1 VIASINKARPFVA
14 NREQAGDLDR
24 IFRAFVDKATGGK
37 KGSVE
42 RIAAKSA

>member
-1 VIASINKARPFVA
+1 VA

-37 KGSVE
+37 KG
-42 RIAAKSA
+42 AAAANTVA